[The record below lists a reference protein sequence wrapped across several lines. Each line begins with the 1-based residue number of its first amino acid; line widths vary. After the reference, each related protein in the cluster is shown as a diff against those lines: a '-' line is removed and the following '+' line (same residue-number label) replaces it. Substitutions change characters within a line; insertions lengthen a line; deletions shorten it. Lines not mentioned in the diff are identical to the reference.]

1 MTKTKAVKETK
12 AIKEGDHWVVVNKF
26 FPSSR
31 ISYELSQAELFASPY
46 TTMKIEGPQKGFAK
60 KEDAIVKARE
70 VRDSSCWFE
79 GYDEMYG
86 IVADD
91 DENGKDGN
99 TANQLLKKNEPDLPW
114 HSEDLQNYDNDEENT
129 IDVMRLS
136 AYHTEVEARNNIVK
150 RAFEKEKKR
159 KASSTKRGRK
169 KQK

>member
-1 MTKTKAVKETK
+1 MTKTN
-12 AIKEGDHWVVVNKF
+12 AINEGDHWVVVNMF

-31 ISYELSQAELFASPY
+31 LSADLNQAELFGSPY

-70 VRDSSCWFE
+70 VRDGSCWFE
-79 GYDEMYG
+79 GFDEMYG
-86 IVADD
+86 IVAHD

-99 TANQLLKKNEPDLPW
+99 TTNQLLKKNEPDLPW
-114 HSEDLQNYDNDEENT
+114 DSEELQNYDNDEENT

-136 AYHTEVEARNNIVK
+136 AYHAEVERRNNILK
-150 RAFEKEKKR
+150 RAFAKEKKR
-159 KASSTKRGRK
+159 KASNAKRGRK